1 MSTYTSE
8 PGTRLAGRYR
18 LEDQVDA
25 GGGWALWKAIDEI
38 LARPVSVLTF
48 AENFPRVRDAV
59 TAARAASRLTDSRLS
74 QVFDVD
80 DSGERAYIVMEW
92 VAGDSLADML
102 SGGPIE
108 PARAAALVAE
118 AAQALSVAHAAG
130 LAHLR
135 LVPGSLHWT
144 PGGGVKITGLGID
157 AALAGVGGVG
167 GVGGLGADGDI
178 AEDPALTD
186 TQDLGRLLY
195 AAVTGYWPGPE
206 LTSLP
211 PAPMADGAP
220 CTPRQVS
227 AGVPAPIDT
236 VTCQALFQRPG
247 RDGSVVTTPLEFA
260 DALTRVAPPMPPAPP
275 PYRRADETS
284 RRSDT
289 AQMAGYAGQRPP
301 TRPEPAGRAYH
312 GSHGSHGPP
321 ERPGGYRRDD
331 RQPRGAAAKTMI
343 TVVVVL
349 VLAAVAALGWSLS
362 HSSGHTAAQAGR
374 SQPPSPSTASSVVL
388 KPVQANGFDPLSND
402 PGNENNGGAKYAIDS
417 DPSTFW
423 HTDFYL
429 NNPVFG
435 GLKKG
440 TGLIL
445 DMGTQVRLSQLTVQ
459 FGSKCCANVHIE
471 IGNNNTRSA
480 ATLGTFTTVASS
492 STASGTATFRVS
504 SPVKGRYVLIWFTS
518 LPPMAGSSSQYQAQI
533 YDIVVRGS
541 S

>member
-38 LARPVSVLTF
+38 LARAVTVLTF

-92 VAGDSLADML
+92 VAGESLADML
-102 SGGPIE
+102 SESGPIE
-108 PARAAALVAE
+108 PARAGALVAE

-135 LVPGSLHWT
+135 LVPGSLRWT
-144 PGGGVKITGLGID
+144 SGGGVKITGLGID
-157 AALAGVGGVG
+157 AALAGVG
-167 GVGGLGADGDI
+167 ADEDI

-206 LTSLP
+206 MTGLP
-211 PAPMADGAP
+211 PAPMIDGAP

-227 AGVPAPIDT
+227 AGVPASIDM
-236 VTCQALFQRPG
+236 VTCQALFQRHG
-247 RDGSVVTTPLEFA
+247 RDGSLITTPLEFA
-260 DALTRVAPPMPPAPP
+260 DALARVAPPAPPVPAPYYQADSRGSEP
-275 PYRRADETS
+275 GRRGA
-284 RRSDT
+284 DT
-289 AQMAGYAGQRPP
+289 AQMAGYGGQRPP
-301 TRPEPAGRAYH
+301 ARPEPRGRGH
-312 GSHGSHGPP
+312 HGPP
-321 ERPGGYRRDD
+321 ERPGGGYRRGGGD
-331 RQPRGAAAKTMI
+331 RRRRSGTAKAMI
-343 TVVVVL
+343 TVVTVL
-349 VLAAVAALGWSLS
+349 VLAAVAAIGWAFS
-362 HSSGHTAAQAGR
+362 HSSGHGAAQAGGH
-374 SQPPSPSTASSVVL
+374 SQSPRPSTASSVVL
-388 KPVQANGFDPLSND
+388 KPVQANGFDPLGTD
-402 PGNENNGGAKYAIDS
+402 PGNEDNAGAPFAIDGNL
-417 DPSTFW
+417 STSW
-423 HTDFYL
+423 HTQFYL
-429 NNPVFG
+429 GNPVFG

-445 DMGTQVRLSQLTVQ
+445 DMGTKIRLSQVQ
-459 FGSKCCANVHIE
+459 VQLGSVCCATAHIE
-471 IGNNNTRSA
+471 IGNSNTRSP

-492 STASGTATFRVS
+492 SSAANGTTFQVS
-504 SPVKGRYVLIWFTS
+504 SSAKGRYVLIWFTS
-518 LPPMAGSSSQYQAQI
+518 LPPMAGNANQYMAEVFNV
-533 YDIVVRGS
+533 VVRGS

>member
-92 VAGDSLADML
+92 VAGESLADML
-102 SGGPIE
+102 SGGPID
-108 PARAAALVAE
+108 PARAAALVTE

-135 LVPGSLHWT
+135 LVPGSLRWT

-157 AALAGVGGVG
+157 AALAGVGAGVG
-167 GVGGLGADGDI
+167 TDGEMT
-178 AEDPALTD
+178 EDPALTD

-211 PAPMADGAP
+211 PAPMADGTP

-247 RDGSVVTTPLEFA
+247 RDGSVVTTPQELA
-260 DALTRVAPPMPPAPP
+260 DALARVAPPTPPAPP
-275 PYRRADETS
+275 PYRRPDETGH
-284 RRSDT
+284 RFDP
-289 AQMAGYAGQRPP
+289 AQTAGYAGHRPP
-301 TRPEPAGRAYH
+301 PRPEPAGRAH
-312 GSHGSHGPP
+312 HGSHGPP
-321 ERPGGYRRDD
+321 ERPGGYRRGDD
-331 RQPRGAAAKTMI
+331 RPPRSAAAKTMI
-343 TVVVVL
+343 AVVAVL
-349 VLAAVAALGWSLS
+349 VLAAVAAFGWSFS
-362 HSSGHTAAQAGR
+362 QSSGHTAAQAGR
-374 SQPPSPSTASSVVL
+374 GQSPSPSTASSVVL
-388 KPVQANGFDPLSND
+388 KPVAANGFDPLSND
-402 PGNENNGGAKYAIDS
+402 PGDENNGGAKYAIDS
-417 DPSTFW
+417 NPSTFW

-459 FGSKCCANVHIE
+459 FGSVCCANVHIE
-471 IGNNNTRSA
+471 IGNDNARSA
-480 ATLGTFTTVASS
+480 ATLDTFTTVASS
-492 STASGTATFRVS
+492 STASGTTTFRVS
-504 SPVKGRYVLIWFTS
+504 SPVRGRYVLIWFTS
-518 LPPMAGSSSQYQAQI
+518 LPPMASNSSQYQAQI